1 MREEK
6 RLIEVEGKKPK
17 RQKTRNK
24 ECNLFHKHVE
34 GRAVERHLEH
44 EGKGEKQSKNSLV
57 AG

>member
-17 RQKTRNK
+17 RQKKARNK

-34 GRAVERHLEH
+34 GWAVERHLEH
-44 EGKGEKQSKNSLV
+44 EGKGGKTQQK
-57 AG
+57 